1 MEVSLRVRL
10 GLGFGFE
17 LDWTWDR
24 VDVWVRWLKIRLEIR
39 VSVVLS
45 NGVYVEI
52 RF

>member
-1 MEVSLRVRL
+1 MEVSLSVRL

-24 VDVWVRWLKIRLEIR
+24 VDVWVIVGIR

-45 NGVYVEI
+45 NEV
-52 RF
+52 